1 MITFNQEQRFIV
13 TGASSGIGETVAL
26 LLNELGATVIGI
38 GRNQERLDGMK
49 AKSKNPTVLFLEKKD
64 LAEDIP
70 GLPAYVKSLKN
81 KYGKFHGMAYCA
93 GVGVLSPAQLLE
105 FEIGR
110 TIFATNYFAPLFFTK
125 GLIDRRNNVGQGCSI
140 VHVSSIDAILS
151 TKGQCLYA
159 GSKAALSAS
168 MKTLSREVSSA
179 GVRINC
185 VLPSMVDTPMA
196 HSQAAEA
203 LEISEEVQASMYPFG
218 WAKPIDIA
226 NFIVYL
232 LSDKSRFV
240 SGQNYIIDSGGML

>member
-1 MITFNQEQRFIV
+1 MITFTSEQRFVV
-13 TGASSGIGETVAL
+13 TGASSGIGESVAL
-26 LLNELGATVIGI
+26 LLTELGATVIGI
-38 GRNQERLDGMK
+38 GRNHDRLEGMRAK
-49 AKSKNPTVLFLEKKD
+49 AKCPDRVYLEQKD
-64 LAEDIP
+64 LAEDIS
-70 GLPAYVKSLKN
+70 GLPAYVKLLKE
-81 KYGKFHGMAYCA
+81 KYGKFRGMAYCA
-93 GVGVLSPAQLLE
+93 GIGVLSPAKLLE
-105 FEIGR
+105 FDTAKR
-110 TIFATNYFAPLFFTK
+110 LFVTNYFAPLFFTK
-125 GLIDRRNNVGQGCSI
+125 GFIDRRNNIGRGCSI

-159 GSKAALSAS
+159 GSKAALSTS

-196 HSQAAEA
+196 HSQAAED

-218 WAKPIDIA
+218 WAKPVDIA

-232 LSDKSRFV
+232 LSDKSSFV